1 MRMQLQEFTQIM
13 GLLSAVHG
21 EDHAVFTNPDIAEIW
36 FEFFASK
43 ITADRF
49 KQIMKY
55 YLGHCHWMP
64 KAPNDIYKLWI
75 ESGEQRPP
83 GEDFIGMQGQITANL
98 PSSEMQ
104 IQARVKQEL
113 EEMTPEQILENKR
126 RMAEL
131 VAGLAERKKMN
142 RESVKSKPDYEAIAR
157 DLAKAWEMGNK

>member
-1 MRMQLQEFTQIM
+1 MQLQEFRQVM
-13 GLLSAVHG
+13 NLLAAVHG
-21 EDHAVFTNPDIAEIW
+21 ENHAVFTNPDITAIW

-43 ITADRF
+43 ITAERF

-64 KAPNDIYKLWI
+64 KAPNDIYKAWI

-83 GEDFIGMQGQITANL
+83 GEDFIGIQGQITASL
-98 PSSEMQ
+98 PSSEAQ
-104 IQARVKQEL
+104 EQARIKQEL
-113 EEMTPEQILENKR
+113 EQMTSEQMLENKR

-142 RESVKSKPDYEAIAR
+142 REPVKFKPDYTAIAR